1 MKIVLRDIVYETSN
15 SFIELTIREVDG
27 EIIAGTGYV
36 GENLYGDAMF
46 FQDIDESKL
55 NEPGKNV
62 MVSNFKDNATNK
74 IYVDINDNKSTKNV
88 IKETCSLLNTMAI
101 FERENAL

>member
-1 MKIVLRDIVYETSN
+1 MRVKLGSIEYDTGN
-15 SFIELTIREVDG
+15 SFIELTVVGVDG
-27 EIIAGTGYV
+27 VSIIESGYI

-46 FQDIDESKL
+46 FKDVENGKL

-62 MVSNFKDNATNK
+62 MVSDFGDGVTDK
-74 IYVDINDNKSTKNV
+74 IYIDVNENKSAQNI

-101 FERENAL
+101 FERENTL